1 VELGYR
7 GRGAFMTWPDQMLH
21 DYLKGGLLPT
31 EDGKVRLAC
40 APSWESQTFRFSPRG
55 MAQYSKGLR
64 CPVTIIHAG
73 QNSTCPEEE
82 ALHFKRHYRHT
93 RRVRID
99 KATHFLPMEY
109 QDAVQKEIARM
120 MHRATR

>member
-1 VELGYR
+1 
-7 GRGAFMTWPDQMLH
+7 
-21 DYLKGGLLPT
+21 
-31 EDGKVRLAC
+31 
-40 APSWESQTFRFSPRG
+40 
-55 MAQYSKGLR
+55 MAQHSKGLR

-73 QNSTCPEEE
+73 QHSTCSEEE
-82 ALHFKRHYRHT
+82 ALRFKRGYRHT

-99 KATHFLPMEY
+99 KATHFLPMEF